1 MIILKSKHEK
11 IIRDLEV
18 KIKHLERISDK
29 RLKQI
34 FSLEDSLTNEIKINE
49 KLRNDLSECEKQLKI
64 LEEKFEQSKKAV
76 DSLGR
81 VYNAMNNKLWCNE
94 ESKRQLRN
102 LSDEILECD
111 KVNKTYLAHYLK
123 EISMRV
129 GGGEDIEYAGIKE
142 SDEETEAVG

>member
-1 MIILKSKHEK
+1 MLVLKSKHEK
-11 IIRDLEV
+11 IIKDLQI
-18 KIKHLERISDK
+18 KIDRLDRISNK

-34 FSLEDSLTNEIKINE
+34 FRVEESLKTEININE
-49 KLRNDLSECEKQLKI
+49 KLRQELAECEKKLKD
-64 LEEKFEQSKKAV
+64 LEEKFEQSKRTI
-76 DSLGR
+76 DGLGK
-81 VYNAMNNKLWCNE
+81 VYNAMNRKLWCNE

-102 LSDEILECD
+102 LSEEILECD

-142 SDEETEAVG
+142 DIEERDTVG

>member
-1 MIILKSKHEK
+1 MLVLKSKHEK
-11 IIRDLEV
+11 MIKDLQI
-18 KIKHLERISDK
+18 KIDRLDRISNK

-34 FSLEDSLTNEIKINE
+34 FSVEESLKTEMNINQKLRQELKECEEQVKDLED
-49 KLRNDLSECEKQLKI
+49 KLA
-64 LEEKFEQSKKAV
+64 QSKRTI
-76 DSLGR
+76 DGLGK
-81 VYNAMNNKLWCNE
+81 VYNAMNRKLWCNE

-142 SDEETEAVG
+142 NDEETEAVG

>member
-34 FSLEDSLTNEIKINE
+34 FSLEDSLTNEININE

-81 VYNAMNNKLWCNE
+81 VYNAMNRKLWCNE

-102 LSDEILECD
+102 LSEEILECD
-111 KVNKTYLAHYLK
+111 KVNKTYLAQYLR
-123 EISMRV
+123 EISMRI
-129 GGGEDIEYAGIKE
+129 GGGEDIEYTGIKE
-142 SDEETEAVG
+142 DMEEAHVVG

>member
-1 MIILKSKHEK
+1 MLVLKSKHEK
-11 IIRDLEV
+11 IIKDLQI
-18 KIKHLERISDK
+18 KIDRLDRISNK

-34 FSLEDSLTNEIKINE
+34 FSVEESLKTEMNINQKLRQELKECEEQVKDLED
-49 KLRNDLSECEKQLKI
+49 KLA
-64 LEEKFEQSKKAV
+64 QSKRTI
-76 DSLGR
+76 DGLGK
-81 VYNAMNNKLWCNE
+81 VYNAMNRKLWCNE

-142 SDEETEAVG
+142 NDEETEAVG

>member
-1 MIILKSKHEK
+1 MLVLKSKHEK
-11 IIRDLEV
+11 IIKDLQI
-18 KIKHLERISDK
+18 KIDRLDRISNK

-34 FSLEDSLTNEIKINE
+34 FNVEESLKTEININE
-49 KLRNDLSECEKQLKI
+49 KLRQELKECEEQIKD
-64 LEEKFEQSKKAV
+64 LENKLAQSKRTI
-76 DSLGR
+76 DGLGK
-81 VYNAMNNKLWCNE
+81 VYNAMNRKLWCNE

-142 SDEETEAVG
+142 NDEETEAVG

>member
-1 MIILKSKHEK
+1 MLVLKSKHEK
-11 IIRDLEV
+11 IIKDLQT
-18 KIKHLERISDK
+18 KIDRLDRISNK

-34 FSLEDSLTNEIKINE
+34 FRVEESLKTEININE
-49 KLRNDLSECEKQLKI
+49 KLRQELTECEKKLKD
-64 LEEKFEQSKKAV
+64 LEEKFEQSKRTI
-76 DSLGR
+76 DGLGK
-81 VYNAMNNKLWCNE
+81 VYNAMNRKLWCNE

-102 LSDEILECD
+102 LSEEILECD

-142 SDEETEAVG
+142 DIEEMDTVG

>member
-1 MIILKSKHEK
+1 MIVLKSKHDK
-11 IIRDLEV
+11 AIRELEI
-18 KIKHLERISDK
+18 KIKHLERISDS

-34 FSLEDSLTNEIKINE
+34 FSVEDSLTKEININE
-49 KLRNDLSECEKQLKI
+49 KLRKDLSEYENKVKD
-64 LEEKFEQSKKAV
+64 LEEKFEKAKKSI

-102 LSDEILECD
+102 LSEEILECD
-111 KVNKTYLAHYLK
+111 KVNKTYLAQYLR
-123 EISMRV
+123 ELSMRI

-142 SDEETEAVG
+142 DMEETDAVG

>member
-34 FSLEDSLTNEIKINE
+34 FSLEDSLTNEININE

-64 LEEKFEQSKKAV
+64 LEEKFEQSKK
-76 DSLGR
+76 GCR
-81 VYNAMNNKLWCNE
+81 
-94 ESKRQLRN
+94 
-102 LSDEILECD
+102 
-111 KVNKTYLAHYLK
+111 
-123 EISMRV
+123 
-129 GGGEDIEYAGIKE
+129 
-142 SDEETEAVG
+142 

>member
-18 KIKHLERISDK
+18 KIKRLERISDK

-34 FSLEDSLTNEIKINE
+34 FSLEDSLTNEININE

-81 VYNAMNNKLWCNE
+81 VYNAMNRKLWCNE

-102 LSDEILECD
+102 LSEEILECD
-111 KVNKTYLAHYLK
+111 KVNKTYLAHYLR
-123 EISMRV
+123 ELSMRI

-142 SDEETEAVG
+142 DLENEAVG

>member
-1 MIILKSKHEK
+1 MLVLKSKHEK
-11 IIRDLEV
+11 MIKDLQI
-18 KIKHLERISDK
+18 KIDRLDRISNK

-34 FSLEDSLTNEIKINE
+34 FNVEESLKTEININE
-49 KLRNDLSECEKQLKI
+49 KLRQELKECEEQIKD
-64 LEEKFEQSKKAV
+64 LENKLAQSKRTI
-76 DSLGR
+76 DGLGK
-81 VYNAMNNKLWCNE
+81 VYNAMNRKLWCNE

-142 SDEETEAVG
+142 NDEETEAVG

>member
-34 FSLEDSLTNEIKINE
+34 FSLEDSLTNEININE

-81 VYNAMNNKLWCNE
+81 VYNAMNRKLWCNE

-102 LSDEILECD
+102 LSEEILECD
-111 KVNKTYLAHYLK
+111 KVNKTYLAHYLR
-123 EISMRV
+123 ELSMRI

-142 SDEETEAVG
+142 DLENEAVG

>member
-11 IIRDLEV
+11 TLKDLEK
-18 KIKHLERISDK
+18 KIEYLERISNA

-34 FSLEDSLTNEIKINE
+34 FTVEDSLKTEIDINE
-49 KLRNDLSECEKQLKI
+49 KLRKDLSEYEKQVKD
-64 LEEKFEQSKKAV
+64 LEDRLNQSKKAV

-81 VYNAMNNKLWCNE
+81 IYNAMNRKLWCNE
-94 ESKRQLRN
+94 ESKRQLRK

-111 KVNKTYLAHYLK
+111 KVNKTYLAQYLM

-129 GGGEDIEYAGIKE
+129 GGGEDVAYAGIKE
-142 SDEETEAVG
+142 DLEKEAIG

>member
-11 IIRDLEV
+11 IIRDLDV

-34 FSLEDSLTNEIKINE
+34 FSLEDSLTNEININE

-81 VYNAMNNKLWCNE
+81 VYNAMNRKLWCNE

-102 LSDEILECD
+102 LSEEILECD
-111 KVNKTYLAHYLK
+111 KVNKTYLAHYLR
-123 EISMRV
+123 ELSMRI

-142 SDEETEAVG
+142 DLENEAVG

>member
-1 MIILKSKHEK
+1 MLVLKSKHEK
-11 IIRDLEV
+11 IIKDLQI
-18 KIKHLERISDK
+18 KIDRLDRISNK

-34 FSLEDSLTNEIKINE
+34 FRVEESLKTEMNINE
-49 KLRNDLSECEKQLKI
+49 NLRQELAECEKQLKE
-64 LEEKFEQSKKAV
+64 LEEKFEQSKRTI
-76 DSLGR
+76 DGLGK
-81 VYNAMNNKLWCNE
+81 VYNAMNRKLWCNE

-142 SDEETEAVG
+142 DIEERDTVG